1 MASRSQRR
9 AVLVLEADRG
19 AVGVGAGG
27 PAGVGEQ
34 QQGEQAVGLG
44 RVGKQLDDESG
55 EADRLFAEVGS
66 HQLVAG
72 GGDVAL
78 GVDEVQDV
86 QDAAEPFGQVL
97 VGGHAVG
104 DAGRLHLAL
113 GPHEPL
119 VHRRLG
125 GEEGP
130 GDLGHLE
137 AADGAEGEGHPGIEG
152 EGGVTAREEQAE
164 PVVGDAAAVVAV
176 LVGWRG
182 VVVVAHECFEVLEG
196 GLVGGAGAAA
206 AEGVDR
212 PPSGDGRQPA
222 AGPGGDAAGR
232 PLRRRGGEGVGD
244 GFLGEADVAAHLAG
258 ERREERGPL
267 LAVRPLD
274 GQVRGGDVRRVRQRL
289 RRPARGRT
297 GVGPRRIRRSTF
309 GIRLAQPR
317 AASRSATSMMM

>member
-1 MASRSQRR
+1 MASRSQRD
-9 AVLVLEADRG
+9 AVLVLEADRR
-19 AVGVGAGG
+19 AVGVGAGR

-34 QQGEQAVGLG
+34 QQGEQAVRLG
-44 RVGKQLDDESG
+44 RVGQQLDDEAG
-55 EADRLFAEVGS
+55 EADRLLAEVGP

-78 GVDEVQDV
+78 GVDEVQHV
-86 QDAAEPFGQVL
+86 QHAAEPLGQLV
-97 VGGHAVG
+97 VGGHPVG

-125 GEEGP
+125 GQERP

-137 AADGAEGEGHPGIEG
+137 AADGPEGERHPGLEG
-152 EGGVTAREEQAE
+152 EGGVAAGEEQAE

-176 LVGWRG
+176 VVGRRG

-212 PPSGDGRQPA
+212 PPPGDGGQPA
-222 AGPGGDAAGR
+222 AGPGGDAASSAT
-232 PLRRRGGEGVGD
+232 PPRRRRRRRRRPPRPGRRRRPPGRRASRGARSTPRGTPARWPGG
-244 GFLGEADVAAHLAG
+244 
-258 ERREERGPL
+258 RRRRPP
-267 LAVRPLD
+267 VRPTAQASCSWLD
-274 GQVRGGDVRRVRQRL
+274 S
-289 RRPARGRT
+289 GRT
-297 GVGPRRIRRSTF
+297 STE
-309 GIRLAQPR
+309 P
-317 AASRSATSMMM
+317 